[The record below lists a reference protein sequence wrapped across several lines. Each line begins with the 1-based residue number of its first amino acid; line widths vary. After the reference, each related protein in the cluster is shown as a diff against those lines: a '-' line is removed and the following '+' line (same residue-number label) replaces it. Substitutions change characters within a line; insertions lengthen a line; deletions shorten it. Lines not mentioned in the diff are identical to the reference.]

1 MFLLRL
7 FGSWFMLA
15 ATLALV
21 HDVSRSVS
29 SKAGFASTSL
39 GEHWYK
45 LHVASLNLL
54 QATVERYVTPK
65 LWDPAIVTILH
76 MPAWLVLGLIGVG
89 LFFLG
94 RQRRRVAVFAN

>member
-7 FGSWFMLA
+7 LGSWFVLA

-21 HDVSRSVS
+21 YDVSRALSA
-29 SKAGFASTSL
+29 KAGFVSTSL
-39 GEHWYK
+39 GEHWFK

-54 QATVERYVTPK
+54 QAMTERYVSPK
-65 LWDPAIVTILH
+65 LWDPVLVTILH
-76 MPAWLVLGLIGVG
+76 RPTWLVLGVIGVV
-89 LFFLG
+89 LFYLG

>member
-7 FGSWFMLA
+7 IGSWFMLA

-21 HDVSRSVS
+21 YDVSRGIST
-29 SKAGFASTSL
+29 KAGFVSTSL

-54 QATVERYVTPK
+54 QAMTERFVSPK
-65 LWDPAIVTILH
+65 LWDPVVVTILH
-76 MPAWLVLGLIGVG
+76 RPTWLVLGIIGIG
-89 LFFLG
+89 LFYLG